1 MNNGNFRALL
11 RVSCFSFKCG
21 FNGDKRTML
30 RYAMQGLSS
39 EQIVQEMFELVNPIR
54 FYRRQMFY
62 NRTPETSSRLSP
74 A

>member
-11 RVSCFSFKCG
+11 RVSCFSF
-21 FNGDKRTML
+21 M
-30 RYAMQGLSS
+30 RYTMQGLSP

-74 A
+74 T

>member
-11 RVSCFSFKCG
+11 RVSCFSFMYY
-21 FNGDKRTML
+21 T
-30 RYAMQGLSS
+30 MQGLSP

-74 A
+74 T